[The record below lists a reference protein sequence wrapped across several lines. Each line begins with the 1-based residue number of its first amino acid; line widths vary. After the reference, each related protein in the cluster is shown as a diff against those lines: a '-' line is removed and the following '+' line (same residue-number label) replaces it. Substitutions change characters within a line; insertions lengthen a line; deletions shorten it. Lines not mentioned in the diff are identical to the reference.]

1 MHYGFEFDPEN
12 LAYPPGHVNFLNKY
26 TAEGFPAS
34 AVLNDLHL
42 CVVNRPYLHTSDA
55 CTAVCV
61 NEIWELRCNSERDFV
76 FTAPRNKPPVSYV
89 INKDFTKG
97 CVYGEFLEKIERGI
111 YPFQSIEMAI
121 YVNWLAKYDDLIL
134 HAAGVSIDGKGMAFV
149 GSSGAGKSTLARALA
164 QEEGVRMLGEDQLV
178 LRYLEGKFYIFGTPW
193 HDYREMCSP
202 VGVPLEKIFLLD
214 REVEQTLTN
223 RTPFEGI
230 TRLMQT
236 AFIPYYRQ
244 DKLPTLIDR
253 LSLLVERVP
262 CFGLSYRL
270 GSDILPVITVA

>member
-1 MHYGFEFDPEN
+1 MHYGFEFDLEN
-12 LAYPPGHVNFLNKY
+12 LAYPPGHMNFINKN

-34 AVLNDLHL
+34 AVLNDLDL
-42 CVVNRPYLHTSDA
+42 CVVNNTSSHTSDA
-55 CTAVCV
+55 LLSVCV
-61 NEIWELRCNSERDFV
+61 NEIWELRRNPERDFV
-76 FTAPRNKPPVSYV
+76 FIAPRNKPPATFI

-97 CVYGEFLEKIERGI
+97 CVYGEFQEKSERGT

-121 YVNWLAKYDDLIL
+121 YVNWLAMYDDLIL

-193 HDYREMCSP
+193 HDYPEMCSP

-214 REVEQTLTN
+214 REVEQALTN

-253 LSLLVERVP
+253 FSLLVERVP